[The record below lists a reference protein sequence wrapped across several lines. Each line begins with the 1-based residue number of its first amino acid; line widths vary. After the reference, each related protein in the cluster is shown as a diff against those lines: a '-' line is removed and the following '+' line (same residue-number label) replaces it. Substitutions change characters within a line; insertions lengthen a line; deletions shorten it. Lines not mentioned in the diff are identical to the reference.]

1 MELDSPV
8 RHDVADRLLGSHRAG
23 LRPMAR
29 VLQGESE
36 RYSVRALRD
45 CCDRADAWPVY
56 CADEPES
63 PVVETQSALPISAV
77 LAAKI
82 RSCAAP
88 RLPPR
93 VGRLN
98 IRPCSPAYGKIHSS
112 AYTSWNLISLKA
124 NSVPLGITPYQFS
137 FGAGASARLTIRSIF
152 PPGTPTRNH
161 AFSC

>member
-1 MELDSPV
+1 MELDPPV
-8 RHDVADRLLGSHRAG
+8 RHYVVDRLLGSHRAG

-36 RYSVRALRD
+36 RYSVRALRNRGD
-45 CCDRADAWPVY
+45 CFDARSVY
-56 CADEPES
+56 CTDESES
-63 PVVETQSALPISAV
+63 SAPETQSALPVSAV

-98 IRPCSPAYGKIHSS
+98 IRPRSPAYGKIHSS